1 MYALFIHA
9 RVDLYVY
16 VCVYLH
22 VIRFSFAIGF
32 LRFPPL
38 SGK

>member
-16 VCVYLH
+16 VYLH